1 MEGPYEIPWEITTS
15 FEPKKGED
23 RKEGRERENETDTI
37 VVEEEKKGILLLQQR
52 KKERCFFLN
61 CFICKER
68 KKAIKNKNWGKGFG
82 KCICVYICIVWFK
95 SSTEES

>member
-23 RKEGRERENETDTI
+23 RKEGREREIETDTI

-52 KKERCFFLN
+52 KKERKVFFFEL
-61 CFICKER
+61 F
-68 KKAIKNKNWGKGFG
+68 
-82 KCICVYICIVWFK
+82 YL
-95 SSTEES
+95 